1 MNQENHDG
9 MKKLLQQAMPPIEA
23 AAETARDLWPAML
36 RRLDQRTAPPWF
48 DWALVAGLGVCAVA
62 SPAWLPVIL
71 YFL

>member
-1 MNQENHDG
+1 MNNEEQER
-9 MKKLLQQAMPPIEA
+9 MKNLLRQALPPAEA
-23 AAETARDLWPAML
+23 NAEPARDLWPSVL
-36 RRLDQRTAPPWF
+36 RKLDERTMPPWF

>member
-1 MNQENHDG
+1 MNNEDQNG
-9 MKKLLQQAMPPIEA
+9 MMNLLRQSMPPVDA
-23 AAETARDLWPAML
+23 AAEPARDLWPAML
-36 RRLDQRTAPPWF
+36 RRLDQRAAPPWF